1 MHRRALIAFTLA
13 PAAALAQVPPRR
25 PAQPAPPPAPQR
37 GSVVLA
43 GAERAAVLARVEA
56 YLGGIR
62 TLKARFLQL
71 AQNGATAE
79 GTAWIQRPGRMRF
92 DYDPPTPMLLVAS
105 FGQFLFY
112 DRELR
117 SPSVVPTS
125 ATPLGILLQENLRLS
140 GTVTIEEVARESGFL
155 AVTLFRTDSP
165 GDGRLTLIMEEEPM
179 QLRQWVVLD
188 SQNRTTRVT
197 LSRIETGLTFDTAI
211 FAFNDPRFFEPG
223 GLGAPQR

>member
-1 MHRRALIAFTLA
+1 M
-13 PAAALAQVPPRR
+13 AQAPPRR
-25 PAQPAPPPAPQR
+25 PPAAAPPR
-37 GSVVLA
+37 GNAILE
-43 GAERAAVLARVEA
+43 GAERTAALARVEA
-56 YLGGIR
+56 YLGSIR

-140 GTVTIEEVARESGFL
+140 GTVTIEEVAREGGFL

-165 GDGRLTLIMEEEPM
+165 TDGRLTLIMEEEPM

-188 SQNRTTRVT
+188 TQNRSTRVT

>member
-13 PAAALAQVPPRR
+13 PAVAMAQAPPRR
-25 PAQPAPPPAPQR
+25 PAPPPPAPT
-37 GSVVLA
+37 GSIILE
-43 GAERAAVLARVEA
+43 GAERAAALARIET
-56 YLGGIR
+56 YLNSIR

-140 GTVTIEEVARESGFL
+140 GAVTIEAVAREGGFL

-165 GDGRLTLIMEEEPM
+165 GDGRLTLIMEEAPM

-188 SQNRTTRVT
+188 TQNRSTRVT